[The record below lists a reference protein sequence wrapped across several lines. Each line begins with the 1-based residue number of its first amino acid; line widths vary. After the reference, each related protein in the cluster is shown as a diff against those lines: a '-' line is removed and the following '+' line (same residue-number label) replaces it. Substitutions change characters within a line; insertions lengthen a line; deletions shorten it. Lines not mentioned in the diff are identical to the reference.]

1 MDTYCTCQSRLDD
14 PLFRL
19 THLSISWKKVTSSA
33 KKKLE
38 PGSLKISQ
46 TPDGSFYDL
55 QRNVWH
61 LLQQCG
67 LVGLPELGSVEQY
80 LAQGPGFI
88 FLYNPALGRWAIW
101 GASSRVTRRVGLLIR
116 PCF

>member
-1 MDTYCTCQSRLDD
+1 M
-14 PLFRL
+14 
-19 THLSISWKKVTSSA
+19 TSSA

-55 QRNVWH
+55 QRNAWH

-67 LVGLPELGSVEQY
+67 LAGLPELGSVEQY
-80 LAQGPGFI
+80 LSHGPGFI
-88 FLYNPALGRWAIW
+88 FLYNPALGEWVGGPTVGHFIAIGPSW
-101 GASSRVTRRVGLLIR
+101 QLQSHGSGFFLQR
-116 PCF
+116 